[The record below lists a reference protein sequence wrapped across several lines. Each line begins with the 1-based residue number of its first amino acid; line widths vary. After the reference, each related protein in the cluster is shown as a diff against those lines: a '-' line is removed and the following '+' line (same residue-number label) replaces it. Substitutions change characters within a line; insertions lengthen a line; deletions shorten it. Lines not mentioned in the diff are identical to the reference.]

1 MRIDFLAE
9 AESLRD
15 KLTEIRQNF
24 HRIPERGN
32 HEFKTA
38 SLIEKYLD
46 EIGISHKRILGTG
59 IVAKLQG
66 NLPGRSSAIR
76 ADIDALPITEKTGC
90 DFQSQNSGFMHAC
103 GHDVHITSALG
114 AAMILTKHEDDL
126 FGSVKFLFQPDE
138 EGNGG
143 AKRMIDEGCIDDVDA
158 VFGCHV
164 DPKLPAGHIGIKY
177 GNFYAASAM
186 FKIII
191 IGKSSH
197 GAQRENG
204 IDSIEIAS
212 LIVTEILKIQG
223 GVVSVG
229 TFNAGTAGN
238 ILAGTA
244 ELKGIIRTFGVDERL
259 RMCNELE
266 EIVKNISS
274 KFGAKYQC
282 HLNLSTPGIINDDDK
297 LTSVVEYTAREIF
310 APEKVHIID
319 KPLMISEDFG
329 YFIMAKTG
337 NFYHIG
343 AGSEYPLHSDKFLP
357 DPDSIVTASAFH
369 SAVVYK
375 FNTGL
380 I

>member
-1 MRIDFLAE
+1 MINFLAE
-9 AESLRD
+9 SRTLKD
-15 KLTEIRQNF
+15 KLIEIRKNF
-24 HRIPERGN
+24 HRIPELGN

-38 SLIEKYLD
+38 ELIEKYLD
-46 EIGISHKRILGTG
+46 EIEIPHKRILGTA
-59 IVAKLQG
+59 IIAKLQG
-66 NLPGRSSAIR
+66 RFPGKNSALR
-76 ADIDALPITEKTGC
+76 ADIDALPINEATGC
-90 DFQSQNSGFMHAC
+90 EFQSQNQGFMHAC

-114 AAMILTKHEDDL
+114 AAMILKKFENDL
-126 FGSVKFLFQPDE
+126 CGSVTFLFQPDE

-143 AKRMIDEGCIDDVDA
+143 AKRMIDEGCLENVDA

-164 DPKLPAGHIGIKY
+164 DPALPAGNVGIKY

-197 GAQRENG
+197 GAQRDKG

-212 LIVTEILKIQG
+212 LIVPEILKIPG

-244 ELKGIIRTFGVDERL
+244 ELRGIIRTFGINERL

-266 EIVKNISS
+266 EIVKKIS
-274 KFGAKYQC
+274 KDFKAKYEC
-282 HLNLSTPGIINDDDK
+282 HFNLSTPGIINDNDE
-297 LTSVVEYTAREIF
+297 LTKFVENTAREVLSS
-310 APEKVHIID
+310 ENVHVIE

-329 YFIMAKTG
+329 YFIMSKTG

-343 AGSEYPLHSDKFLP
+343 AGSEFPLHSDKFLP
-357 DPDSIVTASAFH
+357 VPDAIVTASALH
-369 SAVVYK
+369 SAVV
-375 FNTGL
+375 FNFNLGL